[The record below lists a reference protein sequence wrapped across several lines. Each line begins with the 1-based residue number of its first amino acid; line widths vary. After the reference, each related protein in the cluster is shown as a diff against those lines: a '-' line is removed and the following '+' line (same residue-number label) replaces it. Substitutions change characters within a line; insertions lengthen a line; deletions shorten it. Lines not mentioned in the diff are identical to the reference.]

1 MNRLASAA
9 QVFIRRRVRRLAPV
23 VFLAT
28 LGLAPVLRASPQ
40 APASR
45 EQKSPPGTGVPSGQ
59 PAAAVPTPLAAL
71 MEEARKHDPK
81 ILAAEDAA
89 RAAGYAAP
97 QESALP
103 DPMFTLQQFSVGSPR
118 PFAGYSNSDF
128 AYIGFGVSQELPYPG
143 KRRLRADVAEREA
156 DAVKHRAEAV
166 AHEEFAALQEAYYR
180 LAYLHATLALLE
192 RNGAVIQQVA
202 QAAEARYRVGQ
213 GNQQDLLKAQL
224 RHTRLLF
231 DVSMNRRS
239 AGEAQAELKQ
249 ILRRPQDSPDIVA
262 EPLGLTALGL
272 GSGELLARLEEHN
285 PDLGELA
292 AMIRKNQAQVD
303 LARREFRPDF
313 GLSYMY
319 QHTGGNLRDYYIFT
333 FDLKFPRRKPREA
346 ALAQAQVN
354 VERARQE
361 RDAQW
366 EQIEAALQKQ
376 IVTIRASEEQS
387 RLYREGLIPQAQAAF
402 QAGMAAYQA
411 GRADFESLLSSFQDV
426 LRLDL
431 EYQQTLLDHEMAVA
445 RIEHL
450 AGGSLP

>member
-1 MNRLASAA
+1 MEKRMNRFESAVRSFPQA
-9 QVFIRRRVRRLAPV
+9 RVQRLA
-23 VFLAT
+23 LALLLVT
-28 LGLAPVLRASPQ
+28 PAFAPLLRASPQSSPPATQASPQ
-40 APASR
+40 APA
-45 EQKSPPGTGVPSGQ
+45 
-59 PAAAVPTPLAAL
+59 AAPTPLAAL
-71 MEEARKHDPK
+71 VEEVRKHDPR

-103 DPMFTLQQFSVGSPR
+103 DPMLTLQLFSVGSPR

-128 AYIGFGVSQELPYPG
+128 AYTGFGVSQDLPYPG
-143 KRRLRADVAEREA
+143 KRRLRAGVADREA
-156 DAVKHRAEAV
+156 DAAKHRAEAV
-166 AHEEFAALQEAYYR
+166 TREDIAALQEACYR
-180 LAYLHATLALLE
+180 LAYLQQTLALLE
-192 RNGAVIQQVA
+192 RNDTVVQQITQV
-202 QAAEARYRVGQ
+202 AEARYRMGQ
-213 GNQQDLLKAQL
+213 GNQQDILKAQL
-224 RHTRLLF
+224 QQTKLLY
-231 DVSMNRRS
+231 DISMNRRS

-262 EPLGLTALGL
+262 EALTVTPLRLTP
-272 GSGELLARLEEHN
+272 GELLARLEEQN

-292 AMIRKNQAQVD
+292 AMVKKNEAQVD

-319 QHTGGNLRDYYIFT
+319 QHTGGNFRDYYMFT

-361 RDAQW
+361 RDAQAQ
-366 EQIEAALQKQ
+366 QIEAALQKQ

-387 RLYREGLIPQAQAAF
+387 RLYREGLIPQAQATF
-402 QAGMAAYQA
+402 QAGIAAYQV
-411 GRADFESLLSSFQDV
+411 GRADFETLLSSLLDTIN
-426 LRLDL
+426 LDL

-445 RIEHL
+445 QIERL
-450 AGGSLP
+450 TGGILP